1 MCIRDRISAGSENS
15 SQGNELDQDIT
26 EITDNITIP
35 LGAHRLT
42 VGTKNEFYKVRNL
55 FAQNSYGNVT
65 FGTLDS
71 LINNTPS
78 TSVLGI
84 KIGSGDG
91 AARFTA
97 RTLGFYAQDEWQPT
111 ANLN

>member
-26 EITDNITIP
+26 EITDNVTIP
-35 LGAHRLT
+35 LGAHRVT

-71 LINNTPS
+71 LIRNTPS
-78 TSVLGI
+78 SSTLGI
-84 KIGSGDG
+84 RVDPTSDG

-97 RTLGFYAQDEWQPT
+97 RTLGFYVQDEWQPT
-111 ANLN
+111 